1 MKQIILITDGCSNVG
16 VNPVV
21 AAAQALAEGI
31 VVNVVGI
38 IDAGDI
44 GELGA
49 AEIGEI
55 AKAGGGLSR
64 LADTNTL
71 SQTVQMMTRRTVT
84 HTIQQAVGKELRHL
98 LGDSRIEAL
107 PPGKRAE
114 VVQVME
120 DMTENSELRIVL
132 LIDASASMKPKI
144 PAVREAIQDLMLSL
158 QARQGVSELAV
169 FHFPGKNNEDA
180 EQDLEWTRD
189 LAKTKNLF
197 YKLNMKG
204 TTPTGPAIL
213 HVVRFMMDNRFG
225 EGEDAPL
232 HRQDRYESKDG
243 MLSDYIV

>member
-16 VNPVV
+16 VSPVV

-38 IDAGDI
+38 IDSGDI

-64 LADTNTL
+64 LSDTATL

-84 HTIQQAVGKELRHL
+84 HTIQQAVGKELRTL
-98 LGDSRIEAL
+98 LGDSRIESL
-107 PPGKRAE
+107 PPDKRAQ

-120 DMTENSELRIVL
+120 DMTERTNLKIAL

-144 PAVREAIQDLMLSL
+144 PAVKEAIQDLMLSL
-158 QARQGVSELAV
+158 QARQGISELAV
-169 FHFPGKNNEDA
+169 FHFPGKDGEDA
-180 EQDLEWTRD
+180 QMDAGWTRD

-213 HVVRFMMDNRFG
+213 HVVRFMM
-225 EGEDAPL
+225 EDRVDRHTDDPPTR
-232 HRQDRYESKDG
+232 HERQESKDG
-243 MLSDYIV
+243 MLSDYVV